1 MIFLNEEE
9 GAIITSRT
17 TSTYILL
24 FFSGALGSAAMVLPG
39 ISGSFI
45 LLLIGV
51 YPTVISAVSNFEF
64 DVIIVTGAGI
74 LLGIILMSKLI
85 NYLFSN
91 YRTGTFA
98 AIIGMVI
105 GSIFVVFPG
114 WPESTLLVFV
124 CIVTFVAGLAGAYVL
139 GKVEYKD

>member
-1 MIFLNEEE
+1 MEWLLIHHPEPTFYFFLGLIIGVLPLLLNVADAKTTFKVQHIVILLISATLIGLMIFLNEEE

-74 LLGIILMSKLI
+74 LRSEERRVG
-85 NYLFSN
+85 NEW
-91 YRTGTFA
+91 R
-98 AIIGMVI
+98 
-105 GSIFVVFPG
+105 
-114 WPESTLLVFV
+114 
-124 CIVTFVAGLAGAYVL
+124 
-139 GKVEYKD
+139 